1 MLFRGRLGNMLES
14 SWSPLA
20 ALWRPLEASWGS
32 LGAILGPFWSHLRA
46 SWGHLGAPLQP
57 SWDQLEGQRACRACP
72 FHAVF
77 LQVARAS
84 GHICVYSSYFDEFV
98 KNTPVF
104 GTWPWPPVNYRMDSL
119 CLVLLRVRAFW
130 SHESSTVF

>member
-57 SWDQLEGQRACRACP
+57 SWDQLEGQRAC
-72 FHAVF
+72 
-77 LQVARAS
+77 S
-84 GHICVYSSYFDEFV
+84 GLRQEHDQ
-98 KNTPVF
+98 P
-104 GTWPWPPVNYRMDSL
+104 GTVQAGQTRKTIESLSVNSE
-119 CLVLLRVRAFW
+119 C
-130 SHESSTVF
+130 